1 MTIGHELHKSRVI
14 ILVEFDVA
22 SRVVHHFNLAQLMH
36 MAVEG
41 VGRVP
46 SWVNPGFATWRSM
59 DAAGESS
66 SVFIY
71 LNYL

>member
-1 MTIGHELHKSRVI
+1 MEL
-14 ILVEFDVA
+14 DVA

-41 VGRVP
+41 IGRGP

-59 DAAGESS
+59 GTAGESS
-66 SVFIY
+66 SEFIY